1 MVLAILITLFMSR
14 RQHQYAVG
22 MLGFLFDTSQWSLDW
37 WNNAMWFVLH
47 ESNTSSPIR
56 YVDDLLNRRRN
67 DEYSNWSAGC
77 ILCCCSFL
85 AKSLVFFAGVR
96 ASCPK
101 GPWTEPRSFNWLL
114 NFFNSPQA
122 CDLKTTACPALTRL
136 IGYMSLHAPYAY
148 GAWLK
153 AC

>member
-1 MVLAILITLFMSR
+1 MVLTFPITFIFYESTTVSTYCW
-14 RQHQYAVG
+14 HAGIVTWH
-22 MLGFLFDTSQWSLDW
+22 FTSLDW

-85 AKSLVFFAGVR
+85 AKSLFFAGVR